1 MSIYGLIIGIAVV
14 LGIEVIRRKTN
25 LKEIYLL
32 IPLIFALLGARAL
45 YLLHNIEEILA
56 GQVKIFN
63 VWDGGLALF
72 GALIGILLGIYI
84 ISKLVKQPFL
94 KLSDKFFTYIPLIQA
109 FGRIGNYFNKELYG
123 KPTSLPWAI
132 EIPQENRLQ
141 GYENYTTFHPTFLY
155 ESILNLILFALLIYL
170 SKKVKA
176 DGILLSLYFI
186 GYSLIRLLLNR
197 VRIDG
202 EYLLGIETSDLLS
215 VIFLIIGIVLI
226 SVKYRRNWF

>member
-63 VWDGGLALF
+63 IWDGGLALF

-226 SVKYRRNWF
+226 SVKYRRN

>member
-32 IPLIFALLGARAL
+32 IPLIFAFLGARAL

-226 SVKYRRNWF
+226 SVKYRRN

>member
-14 LGIEVIRRKTN
+14 VGIEIVQKQIN
-25 LKEIYLL
+25 LKEIHLL
-32 IPLIFALLGARAL
+32 IPIILALIGARAL

-56 GQVKIFN
+56 GQIKIFN

-72 GALIGILLGIYI
+72 GALIGILLGTYI
-84 ISKLVKQPFL
+84 ISKLLKRSFL
-94 KLSDKFFTYIPLIQA
+94 KLSDTFFTYIPLLQA
-109 FGRIGNYFNKELYG
+109 FGRIGNYFNNELYG
-123 KPTSLPWAI
+123 KPTNLPWAI

-141 GYENYTTFHPTFLY
+141 GYENFSTFHPTFLY
-155 ESILNLILFALLIYL
+155 EGILNLILFAVLIYF

-176 DGILLSLYFI
+176 DGILLSIYLI

-197 VRIDG
+197 IRIDG
-202 EYLLGIETSDLLS
+202 EYIFGIETSDLLS

-226 SVKYRRNWF
+226 SLRYRRH

>member
-226 SVKYRRNWF
+226 SVKYRRN

>member
-14 LGIEVIRRKTN
+14 VGIEIVQKQIN
-25 LKEIYLL
+25 LKEIHLL
-32 IPLIFALLGARAL
+32 IPIILALIGARAL

-56 GQVKIFN
+56 GQIKIFN

-72 GALIGILLGIYI
+72 GALIGILLGTYI
-84 ISKLVKQPFL
+84 ISKLLKRSFL
-94 KLSDKFFTYIPLIQA
+94 ELSDTFFTYIPLLQA
-109 FGRIGNYFNKELYG
+109 FGRIGNYFNNELYG
-123 KPTSLPWAI
+123 KPTNLPWAI

-141 GYENYTTFHPTFLY
+141 GYENFSTFHPTFLY
-155 ESILNLILFALLIYL
+155 EGILNLILFAVLIYF

-176 DGILLSLYFI
+176 DGILLSIYLI

-202 EYLLGIETSDLLS
+202 EYIFGIETSDLLS

-226 SVKYRRNWF
+226 SLRYRRH